1 MQETKKSFSW
11 NNVVN
16 LGTLLMSIITF
27 VLIVAMITIYQVDDA
42 KRQSEPSQY
51 YQNFLAEHRDET
63 LSLTCDDYDSHT
75 VFTWDSPVQVDAYEI
90 AYHTKLGGTVKKEDV
105 FETSANTFTHVYD
118 SSKEDMVFN
127 VKAIK
132 ADGTKSLIGA
142 EAIVEDT
149 ETTRCGV

>member
-1 MQETKKSFSW
+1 MQENKKTFNW
-11 NNVVN
+11 NNVIT
-16 LGTLLMSIITF
+16 LGTLLLSIITF
-27 VLIVAMITIYQVDDA
+27 ALVVTGITMYQVDQA
-42 KRQSEPSQY
+42 RQAGTSQQ
-51 YQNFLAEHRDET
+51 YQEFIAEHRDEV

-75 VFTWDSPVQVDAYEI
+75 VFTWASPVDAEAYEI
-90 AYHTKLGGTVKKEDV
+90 SYHTKLGNSVTAEEV
-105 FETSANTFTHVYD
+105 FETTAETYSHVFD